1 VADSG
6 LVVLSYITLP
16 AVGSAEAP
24 SGYDEHDYEKL
35 KAFLELAN
43 EAGTNGSKL
52 SAGYDPDNPDTWAG
66 VTWSDST
73 PKRVT
78 HINWAPMGLIGN
90 LDVSGCTEL
99 KSLDCENNH
108 LDSLNVSNCTA
119 LESLNCYHNR
129 LTSLHASNCTALQSL
144 DCYDNQLST
153 LDLSNCTAL
162 NLLDCQNNQLSN
174 LDVSTCA
181 ALTSLKCSNNRLA
194 SLDVSNCT
202 ALRDLS
208 CRYNQLT
215 FANLPRTLPVAGG
228 QYLYAPQA
236 DIVIGSAGAILAGE
250 EIDLSAQARVGEV
263 DTVFSWY
270 NSEGIE
276 VTPTTASGGKFT
288 FGGEFGGQTIYCR
301 MTNSAL
307 PDLTL
312 DTTDVFVELGPLQ
325 IVFIKP
331 TAANDESNPANIS
344 SGSLVIAR
352 IDGDIS
358 AVSSVTI
365 SLDDGEKQQAVV
377 AGGMVCHLLPAGLDD
392 GGHTVT
398 IELTMGDG
406 TKISESV
413 TFHWTSRRRGFGF
426 GRFDFGNVD
435 EP

>member
-1 VADSG
+1 
-6 LVVLSYITLP
+6 
-16 AVGSAEAP
+16 
-24 SGYDEHDYEKL
+24 
-35 KAFLELAN
+35 
-43 EAGTNGSKL
+43 
-52 SAGYDPDNPDTWAG
+52 
-66 VTWSDST
+66 
-73 PKRVT
+73 
-78 HINWAPMGLIGN
+78 M
-90 LDVSGCTEL
+90 
-99 KSLDCENNH
+99 
-108 LDSLNVSNCTA
+108 
-119 LESLNCYHNR
+119 
-129 LTSLHASNCTALQSL
+129 
-144 DCYDNQLST
+144 
-153 LDLSNCTAL
+153 
-162 NLLDCQNNQLSN
+162 
-174 LDVSTCA
+174 
-181 ALTSLKCSNNRLA
+181 
-194 SLDVSNCT
+194 
-202 ALRDLS
+202 
-208 CRYNQLT
+208 
-215 FANLPRTLPVAGG
+215 
-228 QYLYAPQA
+228 
-236 DIVIGSAGAILAGE
+236 IGSAGAILAGE